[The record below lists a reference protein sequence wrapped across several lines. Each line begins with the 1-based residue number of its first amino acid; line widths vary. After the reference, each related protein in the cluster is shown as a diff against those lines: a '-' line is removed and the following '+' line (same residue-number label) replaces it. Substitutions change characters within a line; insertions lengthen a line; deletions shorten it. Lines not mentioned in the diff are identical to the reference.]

1 MSVLETKNISKQY
14 PGTLAL
20 DHINVSFDSGRV
32 HAFVGKNG
40 SGKSTLLK
48 VFSGAISPTS
58 GEFFLDGK
66 EMRFNSPKNA
76 FEKGI
81 ATVYQDLSLVP
92 GLNVA
97 ENILLGRMP
106 MKHGMINW
114 KEGQCIAKDILDE
127 LQLDIPVDILV
138 KDLSAGNK
146 QMVEIAKAMSFH
158 PKVLQ
163 LDEPTSALAKHETQ
177 ALFAMLRRLKEK
189 DVIIIYVSHK
199 LHELWEIADT
209 CTVLRDGKLIGTENM
224 DKLERKDVIRMMFG
238 SVEIKKRPEDL
249 KPGNKVVLQVNNL
262 SRKDKFTD
270 ISFSLKEGEVLGIAG
285 MLGSGRT
292 ELLRGIFGADR
303 YDSGEIIMFGEKIKK
318 ATPQLMKKRG
328 LAMIQENR
336 TTEGLVMVHTIKQ
349 NICMA
354 STDLISK
361 GIFVKKSLEKEFA
374 QHQIQDLQIKV
385 SSPDDPITSL
395 SGGNAQKVVVGNWL
409 NTNPKIMF
417 FDEPSK
423 GIDVSAKQQ
432 IFQII
437 WDEARKGISSI
448 MVSTELE
455 ELLEVCHR
463 IIIMHEGRLVG
474 EISEQD
480 IGHLGIDDL
489 YAMCM

>member
-1 MSVLETKNISKQY
+1 
-14 PGTLAL
+14 
-20 DHINVSFDSGRV
+20 
-32 HAFVGKNG
+32 
-40 SGKSTLLK
+40 
-48 VFSGAISPTS
+48 
-58 GEFFLDGK
+58 
-66 EMRFNSPKNA
+66 
-76 FEKGI
+76 
-81 ATVYQDLSLVP
+81 
-92 GLNVA
+92 
-97 ENILLGRMP
+97 
-106 MKHGMINW
+106 
-114 KEGQCIAKDILDE
+114 
-127 LQLDIPVDILV
+127 
-138 KDLSAGNK
+138 
-146 QMVEIAKAMSFH
+146 
-158 PKVLQ
+158 
-163 LDEPTSALAKHETQ
+163 
-177 ALFAMLRRLKEK
+177 
-189 DVIIIYVSHK
+189 
-199 LHELWEIADT
+199 
-209 CTVLRDGKLIGTENM
+209 
-224 DKLERKDVIRMMFG
+224 
-238 SVEIKKRPEDL
+238 
-249 KPGNKVVLQVNNL
+249 
-262 SRKDKFTD
+262 
-270 ISFSLKEGEVLGIAG
+270 

-336 TTEGLVMVHTIKQ
+336 TSEGLVMVHTIKQ